1 MYNVRRIPD
10 SRVAKAVLFGQQ
22 KPERVLQVHLVSDT
36 RIHQGLVNLRTYH
49 IFGQNGRS
57 RPCMHREAW
66 GQIATLCIQF
76 AILGGAEKQ
85 LLRLGELEGSL
96 CAAALS
102 P

>member
-1 MYNVRRIPD
+1 
-10 SRVAKAVLFGQQ
+10 
-22 KPERVLQVHLVSDT
+22 
-36 RIHQGLVNLRTYH
+36 
-49 IFGQNGRS
+49 
-57 RPCMHREAW
+57 MHREAW